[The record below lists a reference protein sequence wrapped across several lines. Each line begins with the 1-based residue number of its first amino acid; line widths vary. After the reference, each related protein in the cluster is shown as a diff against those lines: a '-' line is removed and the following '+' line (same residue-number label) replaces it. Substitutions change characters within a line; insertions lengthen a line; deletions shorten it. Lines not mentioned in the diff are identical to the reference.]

1 MQREHHRQE
10 TLGGRARYRI
20 GARQQIAAAHRDEH
34 AQGADRL
41 PVVGAAHP
49 RLVDAARGVAPQHD
63 ERGVRR
69 RQRARPGGGAIPTDL
84 RFARGQ
90 RRLRGG
96 ARLGR
101 HRRHAG
107 DQLAAQLRQSHEEA
121 AAGHHQQEQ
130 RRDQARGAMQLVAGA
145 EGADAA
151 RHRDRAA
158 PVSRPRPGQV
168 EAGQQQRHPDDGE
181 PAQHFA
187 AGLALQQG
195 HVPAQQQR
203 HQVGAVQRDGVA
215 VAAGQ
220 QLAGAGVHAGLV
232 GGGRGML
239 ELHPVAV
246 GRRLGQGDG
255 GDRGAGPGLL
265 DRAGGNRGRQ
275 RRGADA
281 RRVAQHGSVQ
291 PAVKLVV
298 EGQQAAAQ
306 ARQHQHAAE
315 DQSRPAVQE

>member
-10 TLGGRARYRI
+10 TLGAGARYRI
-20 GARQQIAAAHRDEH
+20 GARQQIAAAHREEH

-41 PVVGAAHP
+41 PVVGAAHA
-49 RLVDAARGVAPQHD
+49 RLVDAVRRVAAQHHQ
-63 ERGVRR
+63 RRIRR

-84 RFARGQ
+84 GFIRGQ

-96 ARLGR
+96 ACVGR
-101 HRRHAG
+101 QGHDAG
-107 DQLAAQLRQSHEEA
+107 DQLPAQLRQPHEEA

-130 RRDQARGAMQLVAGA
+130 RRDQSRGAVQFVAGA
-145 EGADAA
+145 ESADAA
-151 RHRDRAA
+151 RHRDRTA
-158 PVSRPRPGQV
+158 PVARPRPGQV
-168 EAGQQQRHPDDGE
+168 DAGQQQRHPGHRE
-181 PAQHFA
+181 PTQHFA

-195 HVPAQQQR
+195 HVPTQQQR
-203 HQVGAVQRDGVA
+203 HEVGAVRRNRVA

-220 QLAGAGVHAGLV
+220 QLPGAGVHAGFV
-232 GGGRGML
+232 VCGRRVL

-265 DRAGGNRGRQ
+265 DRAGGGRRRQ

-281 RRVAQHGSVQ
+281 RGIAQHGAVQ

-298 EGQQAAAQ
+298 ESQQAAAQ
-306 ARQHQHAAE
+306 ARQNQHASQ
-315 DQSRPAVQE
+315 DHPRPAVQE